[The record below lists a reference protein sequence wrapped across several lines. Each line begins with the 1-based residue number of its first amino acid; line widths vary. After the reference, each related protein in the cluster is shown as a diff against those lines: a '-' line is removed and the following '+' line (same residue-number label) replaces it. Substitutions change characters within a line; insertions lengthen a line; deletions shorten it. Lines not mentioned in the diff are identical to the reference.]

1 MANIQWYPGHMNK
14 AKNQLE
20 DKLDLIDVIIEVL
33 DARLPMSSKNPMI
46 SKLIA
51 NKAHI
56 IILNKADL
64 ADAIKTK

>member
-33 DARLPMSSKNPMI
+33 DARLPMSSKKSHDQQI
-46 SKLIA
+46 
-51 NKAHI
+51 
-56 IILNKADL
+56 DC
-64 ADAIKTK
+64 

>member
-51 NKAHI
+51 NKAVSYTH
-56 IILNKADL
+56 LTL
-64 ADAIKTK
+64 PTKRIV